1 VPAGT
6 PRPAP
11 TISRRRFLALA
22 GVAAGG
28 GLVVV
33 ALDLATSAPT
43 GPSTGS
49 AGATAGATT
58 GATPGAT
65 GAAGQAAVVPA
76 PSPTPGPRRRYRS
89 RPDLGTP
96 LLDVTTRDT
105 GLSSGLIFLTPANG
119 AGQDGPTIIDDSG
132 ELVWMRPDRTGNAT
146 NFRVSSWRG
155 KPVLT
160 WWEGANNLG
169 IGAGQHVI
177 ADSSYREIARITGGI
192 GRKADLHELVLTAR
206 GTALITADTSV
217 ASPPVAGQAQPA
229 PPVMDCAILEVDV
242 ATGRVLFEW
251 HAVDHIGIDESVA
264 TAPTGANQVYDYVH
278 VNSIEVDADGNLIV
292 SARNTSAVYKVDRS
306 SGRIIWRLGGR
317 RSDFAMG
324 PGTTFAL
331 QHDARRHPDGT
342 LTIFDDNQAPGISRA
357 ITLRLDETAMT
368 ATLVRELP
376 QPQRLLATSQ
386 GNVQVLPDGN
396 VFVGWG
402 SLPRFSEFD
411 AQGRLI
417 YDASFSATM
426 SYRDFRFPW
435 VGRPVAP
442 PDIAIDRTGSVM
454 TVYASWNGATE
465 VATWDVLAGPG
476 TGSLGRVASAPRT
489 GFETEIQV
497 QSAAPYVAVRA
508 RDASGAV
515 LGTSSVVAL
524 TA

>member
-11 TISRRRFLALA
+11 TVSRRRFLALA
-22 GVAAGG
+22 AVAAGG
-28 GLVVV
+28 GLVVA
-33 ALDLATSAPT
+33 ALDLAN
-43 GPSTGS
+43 PSSHPSSG
-49 AGATAGATT
+49 TAGATSS
-58 GATPGAT
+58 ASASPGAT
-65 GAAGQAAVVPA
+65 GAAGRVAVVPS

-96 LLDVTTRDT
+96 LVYVTTRGA
-105 GLSSGLIFLTPANG
+105 GLSQGLLFLTPANG
-119 AGQDGPTIIDDSG
+119 AGEDGPTIIDDNG

-146 NFRVSSWRG
+146 NFRVSSWLG

-169 IGAGQHVI
+169 IGAGEHVI
-177 ADSSYREIARITGGI
+177 ADASYREIARIPGAI

-206 GTALITADTSV
+206 GTALITADASV
-217 ASPPVAGQAQPA
+217 ASPPVAGQTQPA
-229 PPVMDCAILEVDV
+229 PPVMDCAVLEVDV

-251 HAVDHIGIDESVA
+251 HSVDHIGIDESVA

-278 VNSIEVDADGNLIV
+278 VNSIEVDTDGNLLV

-306 SGRIIWRLGGR
+306 SGRILWRLGGR

-324 PGTTFAL
+324 PGATFAL
-331 QHDARRHPDGT
+331 QHDARRHADGT

-376 QPQRLLATSQ
+376 QPQQLLATSQ
-386 GNVQVLPDGN
+386 GNVQLLPDGN

-402 SLPRFSEFD
+402 SLPRFSEYD
-411 AQGRLI
+411 AEGRLI
-417 YDASFSATM
+417 YDASFTATQ

-442 PDIAIDRTGSVM
+442 PDIAIDRSGSAM

-465 VATWDVLAGPG
+465 VDSWEVLAGPG
-476 TGSLGRVASAPRT
+476 TGSLGKVAAAPRT
-489 GFETEIQV
+489 GFETAIQV

-515 LGTSSVVAL
+515 LGTSSVVSL